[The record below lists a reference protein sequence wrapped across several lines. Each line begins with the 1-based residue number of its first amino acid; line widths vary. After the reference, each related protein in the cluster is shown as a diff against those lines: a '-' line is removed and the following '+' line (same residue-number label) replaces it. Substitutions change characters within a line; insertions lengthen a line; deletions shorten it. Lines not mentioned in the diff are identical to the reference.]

1 MSEVAQ
7 SQPQWNPHAAVASWI
22 LPGLGHVLLGQKK
35 RGIVIGATILGLW
48 LAGIFI
54 GGISVIDR
62 YDRVEPADDNYP
74 EAPSRSWW
82 FWGQAM
88 IAPSLA
94 VDYLRE
100 KLLHQHVDK
109 LGHGPVQYGSR
120 HPYRGNPRRT
130 LVPQDSPTDVP
141 PPYEPSFGKVA
152 EQGTLYTALAGML
165 NLLAMIDV
173 LYWDPR
179 RRHAAAQAVSAS
191 LAPSG
196 EAIGEAMRRAGT

>member
-1 MSEVAQ
+1 MPEHDPP
-7 SQPQWNPHAAVASWI
+7 QPQWNPHAAVAGWV
-22 LPGLGHVLLGQKK
+22 LPGLGHFILGQKK
-35 RGIVIGATILGLW
+35 RGIVLGAAILSLW
-48 LAGIFI
+48 MGGILI
-54 GGISVIDR
+54 GGISVVDR

-100 KLLHQHVDK
+100 KMLRNHV
-109 LGHGPVQYGSR
+109 GEMGYGEVQYGSR

-130 LVPQDSPTDVP
+130 LVPQDNPADLP

-173 LYWDPR
+173 LYCDPR
-179 RRHAAAQAVSAS
+179 RRKAAPHATATPAAAVDNNTV
-191 LAPSG
+191 
-196 EAIGEAMRRAGT
+196 RRAGA

>member
-1 MSEVAQ
+1 MSDEAQ
-7 SQPQWNPHAAVASWI
+7 PQPQWNPHAAVAGWI
-22 LPGLGHVLLGQKK
+22 LPGLGHVILGQKK

-48 LAGIFI
+48 LAGILV
-54 GGISVIDR
+54 GGVSVIDR

-100 KLLHQHVDK
+100 KLLHKHVDE

-130 LVPQDSPTDVP
+130 LVPQHSPTDVP

-179 RRHAAAQAVSAS
+179 RRSSTAPASAPPITAPPNAAGRA
-191 LAPSG
+191 
-196 EAIGEAMRRAGT
+196 EA